1 MTTDELSALDE
12 RPMTAFQVWAV
23 AICVFLMMIDGF
35 DVLAIAF
42 TAPLLSKEW
51 SLTPPQIGGLISWG
65 LAGMTAGS
73 LFIAPFADRL
83 GRRWMI
89 LLSLVVVSIGMLLAA
104 FCSTQHELMAIRFF
118 TGLGIGSMLASI
130 NTIVAEYSSGKHRPL
145 ALGVNAA
152 GYPIGATLG
161 GVAAAVIIAYAG
173 WRGVFVMGAAVSL
186 LAIPIVMWGLP
197 ESLAFLISKG
207 DRELPRINALLA
219 RLGRPALSRVPM
231 ADNAQAH
238 VSAREIVAG
247 SLLLPSL
254 LLWGAF
260 FFVMMAFYFVMN
272 WTPKLLVDAGLSPTQ
287 GVSGAVLLNVGG
299 IAGTVLLGWMASR
312 FGLYRLL
319 LAYMLIAALVMPF
332 FGALAGSTLA
342 VLIPMALVLG
352 YFLFACMGGLYTVMP
367 GVYPAQV
374 RNTGTGFAI
383 GMGRFG
389 AVVGP
394 ALAGYLLDS
403 RWATAQIYTAFA
415 SVLVVAAGLITLL
428 GRTQSSRE
436 QRARSVAVAAP

>member
-1 MTTDELSALDE
+1 MTTDELRTLDE
-12 RPMTAFQVWAV
+12 RPMTGFQVAAV

-73 LFIAPFADRL
+73 LFIAPFADWL

-89 LLSLVVVSIGMLLAA
+89 LLSLAVVSIGMLLAA
-104 FCSTQHELMAIRFF
+104 LCRSPHELMAIRFF

-130 NTIVAEYSSGKHRPL
+130 NTIVAEYSSGTHRPL

-152 GYPIGATLG
+152 GYPIGATVG
-161 GVAAAVIIAYAG
+161 GVAAAVIIAQVG
-173 WRGVFVMGAAVSL
+173 WRGVFVMGAGVSL
-186 LAIPIVMWGLP
+186 LAIPLVMWGLP
-197 ESLAFLISKG
+197 ESLAFLMSKG
-207 DRELPRINALLA
+207 DRELPRINRLLA
-219 RLGRPALSRVPM
+219 KLGRPALQSVPAAAK
-231 ADNAQAH
+231 ADAQ
-238 VSAREIVAG
+238 VSPKEIVAG
-247 SLLLPSL
+247 SLLVPSL

-272 WTPKLLVDAGLSPTQ
+272 WTPKLLVDAGLSPTE

-319 LAYMLIAALVMPF
+319 LAYMLIAALLMPL
-332 FGALAGSTLA
+332 FGSLASSALV
-342 VLIPMALVLG
+342 VLIPMSLVLG
-352 YFLFACMGGLYTVMP
+352 YFLFALMGGLYTVMP
-367 GVYPAQV
+367 AVYPAPV
-374 RNTGTGFAI
+374 RNTGTGIAI

-403 RWATAQIYTAFA
+403 HWATAKIYTAFA
-415 SVLVVAAGLITLL
+415 IVLVLAAALIALL
-428 GRTQSSRE
+428 GRAQTSRE
-436 QRARSVAVAAP
+436 HGARSVPLPTP